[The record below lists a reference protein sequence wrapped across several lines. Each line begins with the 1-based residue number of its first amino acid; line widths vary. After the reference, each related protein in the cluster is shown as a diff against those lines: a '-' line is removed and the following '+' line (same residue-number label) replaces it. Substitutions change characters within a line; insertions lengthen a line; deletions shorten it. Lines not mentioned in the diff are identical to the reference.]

1 MLKSLNN
8 VVNAEK
14 TTKKNSMKDGVLD
27 FLF

>member
-8 VVNAEK
+8 AVKGKK

>member
-1 MLKSLNN
+1 MLKSLNI